1 MRHLHVLRGVCLPNL
16 VDDNLNIITPNVRPG
31 VRQEFETPEEVVGRQ
46 AVWLNLGCGILPVV
60 KDSSTSDYLFP
71 PPAARLS
78 LVCRVSLSEAAYQY
92 A

>member
-46 AVWLNLGCGILPVV
+46 AVWLNLGCEILPVV
-60 KDSSTSDYLFP
+60 RTVP
-71 PPAARLS
+71 
-78 LVCRVSLSEAAYQY
+78 LVIIYFRRPLPG
-92 A
+92 